1 MRGIKAACSCL
12 PFLVAL
18 KAWCKFL
25 CILGE
30 AKLLSDTEHKI
41 FTGFHPEILCVIVHN
56 HIKKCF
62 ALQGN
67 LMISS
72 EVVHF

>member
-1 MRGIKAACSCL
+1 MN
-12 PFLVAL
+12 

-41 FTGFHPEILCVIVHN
+41 YAGFHPIVLSLIVHN
-56 HIKKCF
+56 HIKICF

-72 EVVHF
+72 VVVHS